1 MIAVGATFVRRATAL
16 AVAAGLLTIALHAS
30 NNTVADARLR
40 AEGASAG
47 LAEATLDSSVA
58 EAARNGDAAAV
69 KALLKAGADVNA
81 SQGDGMTALHWAAT
95 NGDAAM
101 TQMLLAAGAN
111 VRATTRLGG
120 ITALHLAT
128 EGGQAQVAAALMA
141 AGAEPN
147 LATATGATP
156 LLLAARSGNA
166 ETVRR
171 LVEVGADLNA
181 KEKTY
186 GQTALMVAAGLDRA
200 DVVRLLLGKGA
211 DWKLA
216 SSVVDLKALTAPI
229 DGEGR
234 RGAATGAPRGPD
246 VPGVTR
252 GYRYNELIGTQGGLT
267 ALHFA
272 VRQGSANAVR
282 ALAEGGVDVN
292 APSPGDQATPLLV
305 ALING
310 HFDLAA
316 YLVDQGANPNL
327 ASDAGVS
334 PLYATLNVQWAP
346 IAAYPQ
352 PRAHLQQSRGYLDLM
367 KVLLDKGADPN
378 ARVRRKVWYSGY
390 NFDQSGVDEAGA
402 TPFWR
407 AAYAADVAAM
417 KLLVSYGADPL
428 IPTVKLFAR
437 RGPED
442 PAAGADKSGLPALP
456 IGGSGVSPL
465 LAAAGSGY
473 ATGFA
478 GNSHHH
484 SPSGMLPAVKYL
496 VEALGLDVN
505 AVDQDGN
512 TAVHNAAA
520 RGDTEMVRYLASKG
534 ADVKRV
540 NRAGQT
546 TVDVANGPV
555 QRTQPYPETIKLL
568 EGLGAVNNHKCVSC

>member
-1 MIAVGATFVRRATAL
+1 MKRGRGSFSLAWRNILWASLIATAISWGQNR
-16 AVAAGLLTIALHAS
+16 V
-30 NNTVADARLR
+30 
-40 AEGASAG
+40 
-47 LAEATLDSSVA
+47 LAEKIPDPISVA
-58 EAARNGDAAAV
+58 EAAKAGDVAAV
-69 KALLKAGADVNA
+69 KALLKQGADVNA
-81 SQGDGMTALHWAAT
+81 AQGDGMTALHWAAT
-95 NGDAAM
+95 NGDVTM
-101 TQMLLAAGAN
+101 TQMLLSAGAN

-128 EGGQAQVAAALMA
+128 QGGQAQVAAALIV

-147 LATATGATP
+147 LATALGATP
-156 LLLAARSGNA
+156 LMLAARSGNT
-166 ETVRR
+166 ETVTR
-171 LVEVGADLNA
+171 LVEVGADINA

-200 DVVRLLLGKGA
+200 GVVRLLLAKGA
-211 DWKLA
+211 DAKIA
-216 SSVVDLKALTAPI
+216 STVVDLKALTAPI

-234 RGAATGAPRGPD
+234 GGPAAGAARGPD

-252 GYRYNELIGTQGGLT
+252 GYRYNELIGAQGGLT

-282 ALAEGGVDVN
+282 ALAEGGVDLN
-292 APSPGDQATPLLV
+292 APSPGDRATPLLV

-310 HFDLAA
+310 HFDVAA
-316 YLVDQGANPNL
+316 YLVDKGANPNL
-327 ASDAGVS
+327 VSDAGVS

-352 PRAHLQQSRGYLDLM
+352 PRAHLQQSRGYLDVM
-367 KVLLDKGADPN
+367 KLLLDKGADPN

-390 NFDQSGVDEAGA
+390 NFDQSGVDEVGA

-407 AAYAADVAAM
+407 AAYANDVAAM
-417 KLLVSYGADPL
+417 KLLVSYGADPF
-428 IPTVKLFAR
+428 IPTTKLFSR

-442 PAAGADKSGLPALP
+442 PAAGADKSGLPVLP
-456 IGGSGVSPL
+456 IGGPGAPPL
-465 LAAAGSGY
+465 LAAAGPGY
-473 ATGFA
+473 STGFA

-484 SPSGMLPAVKYL
+484 SPSGLLPAVKYL
-496 VEALGLDVN
+496 VEELGFDVN

-512 TAVHNAAA
+512 TVVHNAAA

-534 ADVKRV
+534 ADVKRY

-546 TVDVANGPV
+546 TIDVANGPV
-555 QRTQPYPETIKLL
+555 QRTQPYPDTIKLL
-568 EGLGAVNNHKCVSC
+568 ESLGAVNNHTCVTC